1 MRQKIDITDVETATK
16 IRAKYLRALEN
27 EEFDLLHGGTFV
39 RSFLRTYA
47 QYLGLDAH
55 RLIEEYRL
63 HHEPRDE
70 LELPHIAPV
79 PQRRREPRRGG
90 GPPGRGALAVAV
102 VVGLL
107 AFLLVLGLTGGEE
120 DGGGNAEPAGTQAS
134 DDRPAGEEEAGA
146 EEEPREERRA
156 APRRVRVRV
165 TPTTPVYVCWDR
177 GPGTEANEISALSE
191 ARTFRGRRIRINL
204 GNPSARL
211 TVNGRRVAL
220 DGPGP
225 FGFDARPRGV
235 REVPVGE
242 RPCA

>member
-55 RLIEEYRL
+55 RIVEEYRA

-70 LELPHIAPV
+70 LELQHIAPR
-79 PQRRREPRRGG
+79 PQRRREPVRGG
-90 GPPGRGALAVAV
+90 GGPGRGTLALVALAAV
-102 VVGLL
+102 L
-107 AFLLVLGLTGGEE
+107 AFLLVLGLTGGE
-120 DGGGNAEPAGTQAS
+120 DGGEPQQASTQA
-134 DDRPAGEEEAGA
+134 
-146 EEEPREERRA
+146 REEQRA
-156 APRRVRVRV
+156 AQPAERTEAQRPAPRRAQVRIA
-165 TPTTPVYVCWDR
+165 PSTPVYVCWDR
-177 GPGTEANEISALSE
+177 GPDTEPNEIGALSE

-204 GNPSARL
+204 GNPSAR
-211 TVNGRRVAL
+211 VSINGRRVTL
-220 DGPGP
+220 EGPGP
-225 FGFDARPRGV
+225 FGFDVRPRGF
-235 REVPVGE
+235 EEIPSGE